1 MHCALNSDIT
11 WWVAERKNDALNPLQ
26 LRQSRLDLNSQDVGT
41 TFVSFL
47 DNSRPPNA
55 LYVILYHH
63 YLREHLKVRKG
74 LRNYNVQP
82 RCVGKDNYRVFVKFN
97 VSSSF
102 KKRRGEQ
109 EQWVNFSTPTKSS
122 SGKMTWHQKDYNE
135 IASIHTKLASELQ
148 LLGRTFCP
156 QFFLTG
162 FHCSI
167 GASHWGHKQMSN
179 SGTQV
184 LEHNIWLAPSQ
195 LCGLAL
201 QLAIEVSTSWGLQ
214 QIIQMPGSCDS
225 KKWLSLPFPLYNYVM
240 FQKTTFVSSLGLT
253 WFASGIKIVCFFQ
266 VWTNWMVKGRVPT
279 ADGQSA
285 KCLSDWKV

>member
-1 MHCALNSDIT
+1 MEPRIFLLKGLTVSLMVPGLHHALCTQLRYYLMSGRGRKWCSD
-11 WWVAERKNDALNPLQ
+11 PCLQ

-41 TFVSFL
+41 TSVSIL
-47 DNSRPPNA
+47 DNSRPPNP
-55 LYVILYHH
+55 LHEILYHH

-122 SGKMTWHQKDYNE
+122 SGKTTWHQKDYNE
-135 IASIHTKLASELQ
+135 IASIHAKLASELQ

-162 FHCSI
+162 FTV
-167 GASHWGHKQMSN
+167 A
-179 SGTQV
+179 
-184 LEHNIWLAPSQ
+184 
-195 LCGLAL
+195 
-201 QLAIEVSTSWGLQ
+201 
-214 QIIQMPGSCDS
+214 
-225 KKWLSLPFPLYNYVM
+225 
-240 FQKTTFVSSLGLT
+240 
-253 WFASGIKIVCFFQ
+253 
-266 VWTNWMVKGRVPT
+266 
-279 ADGQSA
+279 
-285 KCLSDWKV
+285 